1 MRKVLSTL
9 VVFSLL
15 TVAGLST
22 ASAATVAPVNTPAA
36 ATSVDVHGARACFG
50 IGTNNCCGE
59 FMVLG
64 VIAAVTGNL
73 PALAIATGA
82 SYAYCYN

>member
-1 MRKVLSTL
+1 MPRPRAWPPSAR
-9 VVFSLL
+9 
-15 TVAGLST
+15 VAAGRPR
-22 ASAATVAPVNTPAA
+22 SAAE
-36 ATSVDVHGARACFG
+36 GARACFG

>member
-1 MRKVLSTL
+1 MRKVLSSL

-15 TVAGLST
+15 VVAGLSVSAAPSVAPMNVPAD
-22 ASAATVAPVNTPAA
+22 ASADA
-36 ATSVDVHGARACFG
+36 HGARPCFG
-50 IGTNNCCGE
+50 IGSNNCCGE

-73 PALAIATGA
+73 PALAVATGA
-82 SYAYCYN
+82 SYAYCY

>member
-22 ASAATVAPVNTPAA
+22 ASAATVAPVNTSTAA
-36 ATSVDVHGARACFG
+36 SADVHGARACFG

>member
-15 TVAGLST
+15 AVAGLST

-36 ATSVDVHGARACFG
+36 ASADAHGARACFG

>member
-1 MRKVLSTL
+1 MRKVLSSV

-15 TVAGLST
+15 AVAAIST
-22 ASAATVAPVNTPAA
+22 ANA
-36 ATSVDVHGARACFG
+36 ATSVAPVAVASASADMVRGARPCFG
-50 IGTNNCCGE
+50 IGSENCCGE

-73 PALAIATGA
+73 PALAVATGA
-82 SYAYCYN
+82 SYAYCY